1 MGFSHGDHVTILAA
15 FLNAC
20 KADLDSFPLSY
31 ATSYRKRKEIVEE
44 IYDNTREKFRSDC
57 EEHNWPLTLHI
68 DTKELTDT
76 LGPHGSKVKRK
87 KERLCVVLTTP
98 YRAGEHTVCAPG
110 LDSISGRVQ
119 AEAAIAGIQRLEL

>member
-1 MGFSHGDHVTILAA
+1 MR
-15 FLNAC
+15 
-20 KADLDSFPLSY
+20 Y
-31 ATSYRKRKEIVEE
+31 Q
-44 IYDNTREKFRSDC
+44 
-57 EEHNWPLTLHI
+57 EHNWVLTLHI

-119 AEAAIAGIQRLEL
+119 AEAAIAGIQSLGVMKWIQAIDYDTVAANSSPAVGAVALIERHKNCQVLKLPCRHHI

>member
-1 MGFSHGDHVTILAA
+1 MR
-15 FLNAC
+15 
-20 KADLDSFPLSY
+20 Y
-31 ATSYRKRKEIVEE
+31 Q
-44 IYDNTREKFRSDC
+44 
-57 EEHNWPLTLHI
+57 EHNWVLTLHI

-119 AEAAIAGIQRLEL
+119 AEAAIAGIQSLGVMKWIQAIDYEDIHPTWISLGSRHVWMLNQTNIWRGQCK